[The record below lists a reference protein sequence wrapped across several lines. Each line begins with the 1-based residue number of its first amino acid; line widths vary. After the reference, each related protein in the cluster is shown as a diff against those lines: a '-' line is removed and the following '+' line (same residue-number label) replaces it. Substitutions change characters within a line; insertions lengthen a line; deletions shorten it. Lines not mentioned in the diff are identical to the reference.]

1 MKYTY
6 IVVSPIANDILLIID
21 EDIGVYFGL
30 FEYKI
35 LKHYYLKFYFIYFI
49 GKFTKV
55 VGKYPL
61 HIALRELH
69 NDFIKIEL

>member
-21 EDIGVYFGL
+21 EDIGAYFGL

-35 LKHYYLKFYFIYFI
+35 LKHYYLNFYFIHFI

-55 VGKYPL
+55 VGIYSL
-61 HIALRELH
+61 NTSLRELH